1 MNKTLEL
8 SQKEIYLITTALEQ
22 VTRMG
27 IWNTDYEQLLQK
39 LNS

>member
-1 MNKTLEL
+1 MYKTLEL
-8 SQKEIYLITTALEQ
+8 SQKEIYLIITALEHI
-22 VTRMG
+22 TRMG